1 MQVAQTILSQL
12 GGNKFIAMTGA
23 SNLGGTENSLSFKIG
38 KNSKKVTHVRIELNA
53 NDLYDVKFF
62 NIRGTNIKT
71 VSEFEDVYSENLVE
85 LFESETGLFTKLF

>member
-23 SNLGGTENSLSFKIG
+23 SNLGGTDNSLSFKIG

-62 NIRGTNIKT
+62 GGRGVNLRCI
-71 VSEFEDVYSENLVE
+71 SEFENVYSENLVE